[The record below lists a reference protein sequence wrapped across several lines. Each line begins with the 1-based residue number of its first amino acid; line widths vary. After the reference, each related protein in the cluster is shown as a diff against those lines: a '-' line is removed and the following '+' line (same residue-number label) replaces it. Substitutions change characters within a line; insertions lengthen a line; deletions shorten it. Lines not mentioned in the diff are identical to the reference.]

1 MMLIQTET
9 DGRREIVSNEKIM
22 DIFADWDNEE

>member
-1 MMLIQTET
+1 MKLIQNET
-9 DGRREIVSNEKIM
+9 DGWREILSNEKTL